1 MYVPYTVS
9 CETWRDRFRSRLLER
24 KYFHTRTRI
33 LKNQTMV
40 WGYLVTWSALRSLGL
55 LSGYLVCSPGQFSGS
70 SFMHSLWQ
78 FTPQFEHWKPCK
90 ENRIWLSSWRCL
102 SDKHDRPLKTPFGA
116 GNASKNKNA
125 NRQTCFRIPQRV
137 LLQKSHLVTVL

>member
-1 MYVPYTVS
+1 MFHIQLVAVWQVYS
-9 CETWRDRFRSRLLER
+9 RSHRCTYNKCSLEKIQHSHANWLKEFFITECVRQWCGSIWFIEDTTKPHKMLER

-90 ENRIWLSSWRCL
+90 ENRI
-102 SDKHDRPLKTPFGA
+102 
-116 GNASKNKNA
+116 
-125 NRQTCFRIPQRV
+125 
-137 LLQKSHLVTVL
+137 